1 MFKVLST
8 LTLMFKKNSSQMA
21 KNNETEAPAI
31 NIIRKGT
38 EIKGDITCTG
48 DIRID
53 GSLSGSLVS
62 EGKIVVGVSG
72 IIDGEVSCKNAD
84 VSGKIKAKLVVKELL
99 QLKSS
104 ANISGDIN
112 TNKLSIEPGANFTG
126 TCNMGSVVKGIN
138 HEERQGEVFEEKVQT
153 A

>member
-1 MFKVLST
+1 
-8 LTLMFKKNSSQMA
+8 MA
-21 KNNETEAPAI
+21 RNNEVENPAI

-38 EIKGDITCTG
+38 EISGDVKCAG

-53 GSLSGSLVS
+53 GVLNGTLNS
-62 EGKIVVGVSG
+62 EGKVVVGQSG
-72 IIDGEVSCKNAD
+72 IIEGEVICKNAD
-84 VSGKIKAKLVVKELL
+84 ISGNIKANIVVKELL
-99 QLKSS
+99 QLKAT
-104 ANISGDIN
+104 ANIAGDIN

-138 HEERQGEVFEEKVQT
+138 NNGKQEKTQQEIEQY

>member
-1 MFKVLST
+1 
-8 LTLMFKKNSSQMA
+8 MFKKKVKIMA
-21 KNNETEAPAI
+21 KNFEPETPAI

-38 EIKGDITCTG
+38 HIEGKISCMG

-53 GSLSGSLVS
+53 GTLKGTLIS
-62 EGKIVVGVSG
+62 EGKVVVGASG
-72 IIDGEVSCKNAD
+72 LIEGDISCKNAD
-84 VSGKIKAKLVVKELL
+84 ISGNIKAKIFIKELL

-104 ANISGDIN
+104 ANISGDIS

-126 TCNMGSVVKGIN
+126 TCNMGNVVKGLKN
-138 HEERQGEVFEEKVQT
+138 DEKQEVLKEAQT

>member
-1 MFKVLST
+1 
-8 LTLMFKKNSSQMA
+8 MFKKNTNKMA
-21 KNNETEAPAI
+21 RNNEGESPAI

-38 EIKGDITCTG
+38 EIKGDVTCTG

-53 GSLSGSLVS
+53 GVLNGTLSSQ
-62 EGKIVVGVSG
+62 GKVVVGQSG
-72 IIDGEVSCKNAD
+72 VIEGEVTCKNAD
-84 VSGKIKAKLVVKELL
+84 VSGNIKATIIVKELL
-99 QLKSS
+99 QLKAT

-126 TCNMGSVVKGIN
+126 TCNMGSVVKGIK
-138 HEERQGEVFEEKVQT
+138 HEEKEPALEKAQT

>member
-1 MFKVLST
+1 
-8 LTLMFKKNSSQMA
+8 MFKKKAHKMA
-21 KNNETEAPAI
+21 RNNEVENPAI

-38 EIKGDITCTG
+38 EIKGDVTCSG

-53 GSLSGSLVS
+53 GVLNGTLNSQ
-62 EGKIVVGVSG
+62 GKVVVGQSG
-72 IIDGEVSCKNAD
+72 VIEGEVTCKNAD
-84 VSGKIKAKLVVKELL
+84 ISGNIKANIVVKELL
-99 QLKSS
+99 QLKAT
-104 ANISGDIN
+104 ANITGDIN

-138 HEERQGEVFEEKVQT
+138 NDGRKEKIQQKEEQY

>member
-1 MFKVLST
+1 
-8 LTLMFKKNSSQMA
+8 MFKKNANKMA
-21 KNNETEAPAI
+21 RNNEVENPAI

-38 EIKGDITCTG
+38 EIKGDVTCAG

-53 GSLSGSLVS
+53 GILNGTLTS
-62 EGKIVVGVSG
+62 EGKVVVGQSG
-72 IIDGEVSCKNAD
+72 IIEGEVTCKNAD
-84 VSGKIKAKLVVKELL
+84 ISGNIKANIVVRELL
-99 QLKSS
+99 QLKAT
-104 ANISGDIN
+104 ANITGDIN

-138 HEERQGEVFEEKVQT
+138 NDGRNEKNQQEVEQY

>member
-1 MFKVLST
+1 
-8 LTLMFKKNSSQMA
+8 MFKKNTNKMA
-21 KNNETEAPAI
+21 RNNEVENPAI

-38 EIKGDITCTG
+38 DIKGDVTCTG

-53 GSLSGSLVS
+53 GVLSGTLNSQ
-62 EGKIVVGVSG
+62 GKVVVGESG
-72 IIDGEVSCKNAD
+72 IIEGEVICKNAD
-84 VSGKIKAKLVVKELL
+84 ISGKIKANIIVKELL
-99 QLKSS
+99 QLKAT

-126 TCNMGSVVKGIN
+126 TCNMGSVVKGIQ
-138 HEERQGEVFEEKVQT
+138 HEERKEIFEEVQT

>member
-1 MFKVLST
+1 
-8 LTLMFKKNSSQMA
+8 MA
-21 KNNETEAPAI
+21 RNNEVENPAI

-38 EIKGDITCTG
+38 EIKGDVTCAG

-53 GSLSGSLVS
+53 GVLNGTLTS
-62 EGKIVVGVSG
+62 EGKVVVGQSG
-72 IIDGEVSCKNAD
+72 IIEGEVTCKNAD
-84 VSGKIKAKLVVKELL
+84 ISGNIKANIVVRELL
-99 QLKSS
+99 QLKAT
-104 ANISGDIN
+104 ANITGDIN

-138 HEERQGEVFEEKVQT
+138 NDGRNEKKQQEVEQY

>member
-1 MFKVLST
+1 
-8 LTLMFKKNSSQMA
+8 MA
-21 KNNETEAPAI
+21 RNNEVENPAI

-38 EIKGDITCTG
+38 EIKGDVTCAG

-53 GSLSGSLVS
+53 GILNGTLTS
-62 EGKIVVGVSG
+62 EGKVVVGQSG
-72 IIDGEVSCKNAD
+72 IIEGEVTCKNAD
-84 VSGKIKAKLVVKELL
+84 ISGNIKANIVVRELL
-99 QLKSS
+99 QLKAT
-104 ANISGDIN
+104 ANITGDIN

-138 HEERQGEVFEEKVQT
+138 NDGRNEKNQQEVEQY

>member
-1 MFKVLST
+1 
-8 LTLMFKKNSSQMA
+8 MFKKKANKMA
-21 KNNETEAPAI
+21 RNNEVENPAI

-38 EIKGDITCTG
+38 EIKGDVTCAG

-53 GSLSGSLVS
+53 GVLNGTLTS
-62 EGKIVVGVSG
+62 EGKVVVGQSG
-72 IIDGEVSCKNAD
+72 VIEGEVTCKNAD
-84 VSGKIKAKLVVKELL
+84 ISGNIKANIVVRELL
-99 QLKSS
+99 QLKAT
-104 ANISGDIN
+104 ANITGDIN

-138 HEERQGEVFEEKVQT
+138 NDGRKEKNQQEIEQY